1 MPQTKP
7 VIAIVNVVA
16 SATIDQK
23 LDLVDITK
31 NSQMWNTILNNS
43 REQCLD

>member
-1 MPQTKP
+1 MAQTKP

-16 SATIDQK
+16 SATIEQK

-31 NSQMWNTILNNS
+31 KIPRRRISSRTIPRS
-43 REQCLD
+43 SI

>member
-31 NSQMWNTILNNS
+31 RIRIKNDSS
-43 REQCLD
+43 